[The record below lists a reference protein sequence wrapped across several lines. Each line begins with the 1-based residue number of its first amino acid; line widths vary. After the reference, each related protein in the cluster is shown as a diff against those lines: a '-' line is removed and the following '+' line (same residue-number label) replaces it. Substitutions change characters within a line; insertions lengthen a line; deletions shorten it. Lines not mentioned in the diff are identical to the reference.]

1 LDVAAARAL
10 LRDAAERHQYD
21 EPRDANPGWLYIG
34 PGQDAAVL
42 LDAAQVA
49 AARTVERAL
58 IRMRAVRE
66 HREELSPEDRRRAV
80 DIMLDVADHLA
91 AGMSRPARRREAE
104 QTVRLAREVIALRSR
119 GAS

>member
-1 LDVAAARAL
+1 VTPDEEIGHWFQYLAAALAYRMLLLRGVDAPIPAACRSLDDMPARPDELDVAAARAI
-10 LRDAAERHQYD
+10 LRDVAERHQYD

-58 IRMRAVRE
+58 IRMRDP
-66 HREELSPEDRRRAV
+66 SPDKLET
-80 DIMLDVADHLA
+80 
-91 AGMSRPARRREAE
+91 P
-104 QTVRLAREVIALRSR
+104 
-119 GAS
+119 